1 MNFTYNSFRKDAILA
16 TICIYIT
23 LIGLLVIIIK
33 RLILRGIVQRIPKSN
48 ILPRPTNDQEQ
59 SFEMATLHSTPRIIK
74 VELTKTNLTL
84 LNNSKLIKSSL
95 NWFDLSSIA
104 KGYAVQLIHEYLM
117 LNNMPTH
124 LIDIGGEL
132 IINGT
137 INNQPCKLGLQNS

>member
-59 SFEMATLHSTPRIIK
+59 SFEMATLHSTPRIIRVGHINRK
-74 VELTKTNLTL
+74 DTGDL
-84 LNNSKLIKSSL
+84 L
-95 NWFDLSSIA
+95 
-104 KGYAVQLIHEYLM
+104 
-117 LNNMPTH
+117 
-124 LIDIGGEL
+124 
-132 IINGT
+132 
-137 INNQPCKLGLQNS
+137 LQC